1 MKENKTKSLILQTTF
16 DAKRG
21 INVPAS
27 AIVKSEGFKS
37 SVSSMKEYFKN
48 KKKQPNKATA

>member
-1 MKENKTKSLILQTTF
+1 MKENKKRSLISQATF

-21 INVPAS
+21 IEVPAS

-48 KKKQPNKATA
+48 KKKQTQKATA